1 MLGFKVLIVDDEK
14 NVCEFLVEFLKFKGF
29 EADVANT
36 GEEAIKKIREEK
48 YDLVLLDLVMP
59 GINGI
64 DVLKFLN
71 DNKINIPVIM
81 VSGVRDEKVIK
92 NTIELGAKDY
102 IPKPIDLE
110 KLENSIFFHVR
121 KNQFGSGNRCQQ

>member
-1 MLGFKVLIVDDEK
+1 MRDRKIKVIVIP
-14 NVCEFLVEFLKFKGF
+14 NQLFSMFFIFLMIRNILHV
-29 EADVANT
+29 
-36 GEEAIKKIREEK
+36 KKIREEK

>member
-71 DNKINIPVIM
+71 DNKINVPVIM